1 LVIGVRT
8 DDISQVPDPVYR
20 IYACT
25 TEFEDLHERNL
36 LNPYICC
43 HQFAIMS
50 TVNRKV
56 LTLDEFTIQQLREF
70 PQATGELSG
79 LLRDMGLA
87 AKRVNVEVNKAGLV
101 DILGDAGSIN
111 VQGEDVKKLDVFANN
126 QFMGVLL
133 HGISCAGIG
142 SEELDDFVAFE
153 DAVSRNS
160 KYVCLFDPLDG
171 SGNIDVNVSIGTIF
185 GVYRRV
191 TPKGSVAT
199 REDFLQPGRNQVAA
213 GYIVYGSSTML
224 VYATRRGV
232 NGFTLDPSIG
242 EFTLSNPN
250 IKCPEFGKIY
260 SVNHGNFFQY
270 AEGVQNYIDKCQKK
284 TKDNGGPYT
293 QRYIGSMVADVH
305 RNLIKGGIFMYPGT
319 TEKPNGK
326 LRLLY
331 ECNPF
336 AFITEVAG
344 GKATN
349 GKERILDVQPTQL
362 HQRSP
367 LFIGSKGMM
376 EELEACLK

>member
-1 LVIGVRT
+1 
-8 DDISQVPDPVYR
+8 
-20 IYACT
+20 
-25 TEFEDLHERNL
+25 
-36 LNPYICC
+36 
-43 HQFAIMS
+43 MS
-50 TVNRKV
+50 TINRSV
-56 LTLDEFTIQQLREF
+56 STLDEFTIQQLRDF
-70 PQATGELSG
+70 PHATGELSG
-79 LLRDMGLA
+79 LLRDMGRA

-101 DILGDAGSIN
+101 DILGDAGSVN

-126 QFMGVLL
+126 QFTGVLQ
-133 HGISCAGIG
+133 HGISCAGIA
-142 SEELDDFVAFE
+142 SEELDDFVAF
-153 DAVSRNS
+153 DDPVSRNS

-185 GVYRRV
+185 AVYRRV
-191 TPKGSVAT
+191 SEKGSVAT
-199 REDFLQPGRNQVAA
+199 AADFLQAGKNQVAA
-213 GYIVYGSSTML
+213 GYMVYGSSTML

-242 EFTLSNPN
+242 EFCLSHPN
-250 IKCPEFGKIY
+250 IKCPDFGKIY
-260 SVNHGNFFQY
+260 SVNHGNFFRY
-270 AEGVQNYIDKCQKK
+270 EKGVQDYIQRCQKK
-284 TKDNGGPYT
+284 EKDTGGPYT

-319 TEKPNGK
+319 TDKPKGK

-349 GKERILDVQPTQL
+349 GKQRILDVQPTEL

-376 EELEACLK
+376 GELEEDMKNSNA